1 MSDTEKQKKQKKQEQ
16 KKQEQ
21 KVKRYKKDR
30 AYYRML
36 PPRELVHL
44 VSWGERGSELCVV
57 LAERLEDLLED
68 QDNWVDWH
76 RFGME
81 ENNPDD

>member
-1 MSDTEKQKKQKKQEQ
+1 MFSSS
-16 KKQEQ
+16 
-21 KVKRYKKDR
+21 

-44 VSWGERGSELCVV
+44 VNWGERGSELCVV
-57 LAERLEDLLED
+57 LAERLEDLLQD

>member
-1 MSDTEKQKKQKKQEQ
+1 MGMSDTENKKKKQKQ
-16 KKQEQ
+16 KAKLF
-21 KVKRYKKDR
+21 KKDR

-44 VSWGERGSELCVV
+44 VNWGERGPELCVV
-57 LAERLEDLLED
+57 LAERLEELLED

>member
-1 MSDTEKQKKQKKQEQ
+1 MSDTEKQNKK

-44 VSWGERGSELCVV
+44 VNWGERGSELCVV

-68 QDNWVDWH
+68 QDNWVGWH